1 MRTLKVKIS
10 GISTAVKPQIEWGPY
25 EEGDIIALALVNVL
39 SPDYLDELVNAERAR
54 LVNQTSDIKEYEYDY
69 N

>member
-10 GISTAVKPQIEWGPY
+10 GISTAVKPQIEWGQY
-25 EEGDIIALALVNVL
+25 EYGDIIAHALVNVL
-39 SPDYLDELVNAERAR
+39 TPDYLDELVKDGRAK
-54 LVNQTSDIKEYEYDY
+54 LVNETTDIKEYEYQY